1 MKKLLIALAIALPI
15 ALSAPAASAAPKN
28 ESDCERAKRQ
38 GKACQITF
46 GAGDD
51 VEGGVVTPDGDDVY
65 GVMDAFFGNLI
76 RLRLD
81 FRTEIIAAADRL

>member
-1 MKKLLIALAIALPI
+1 MKKLLIAIAIALPI
-15 ALSAPAASAAPKN
+15 AMSSPVASAAPNK

-38 GKACQITF
+38 GKTCQITF
-46 GAGDD
+46 GSGDD
-51 VEGGVVTPDGDDVY
+51 VEGGVATPDGDDVY

-81 FRTEIIAAADRL
+81 FRKEIIAAVDRF